1 MIPIKEG
8 LRWIILYFWIIFVGG
23 NFEIYTSDEVSFVR
37 WTLER
42 IVIINFGY
50 EIQLNASV

>member
-1 MIPIKEG
+1 MD
-8 LRWIILYFWIIFVGG
+8 YFIFLDFRIIFVGG